1 MGEEKQSWMKSIHPR
16 QIIFALVFI
25 VTIIPI
31 IFPLHLPLIIS
42 QTTLQYYNTVQK
54 LKSGDTVIFV
64 WNQGTAQFGEMGPP
78 GIAQLQQ
85 LMDIPGVKI
94 VVISTGA
101 ESPGLFESN
110 LFPSIDTKGK
120 EYGKD
125 WVNLGYIPGGETA
138 IAALATDT
146 WSLVKV
152 DWKGTPI
159 TQLPVMDGFHSGAD
173 IALIVGNQPSSGEE
187 WQRQFQNKFKTP
199 IVWACVSAG
208 YTTALMFVSSGQLSG
223 ILNSLRGGAELEILI
238 NKPARGVSAMDAMSN
253 LHILVLAIIVAS
265 NIIYFTQKGGKKK

>member
-1 MGEEKQSWMKSIHPR
+1 MKTITSRHV
-16 QIIFALVFI
+16 IFAAVFI
-25 VTIIPI
+25 VTIVPI
-31 IFPLHLPLIIS
+31 VFPLNLPLVIS
-42 QTTLQYYNTVQK
+42 KTTILYYDAVQK

-85 LMDIPGVKI
+85 LMNIPGVKI
-94 VVISTGA
+94 IVISTGA

-110 LFPSIDTKGK
+110 LLPEVDLKGK
-120 EYGKD
+120 EYGVD
-125 WVNLGYIPGGETA
+125 WVNLGYIPGGESA

-152 DWKGTPI
+152 DWKGIPI
-159 TQLPVMDGFHSGAD
+159 TQLPVMDGFRSGAD
-173 IALIVGNQPSSGEE
+173 IALIAGNQPSSGEE
-187 WQRQFQNKFKTP
+187 WMRQFQNKFQTP

-208 YTTALMFVSSGQLSG
+208 YTTALMFVNSGQLSG

-238 NKPARGVSAMDAMSN
+238 NKPGRGVSAMDAMSN
-253 LHILVLAIIVAS
+253 LHLLVLAVIVAG
-265 NIIYFTQKGGKKK
+265 NVLYFTGRKEAKK

>member
-1 MGEEKQSWMKSIHPR
+1 MAEEKKNWMNSINAR
-16 QIIFALVFI
+16 QVIFAAVFI
-25 VTIIPI
+25 VTIVPI
-31 IFPLHLPLIIS
+31 LFPLNLPLVIS
-42 QTTLQYYNTVQK
+42 KTTIQYYDTVQK
-54 LKSGDTVIFV
+54 LKSGNTVIFV

-85 LMDIPGVKI
+85 LMDIPGVKV

-110 LFPSIDTKGK
+110 LWPAIDPKGK

-159 TQLPVMDGFHSGAD
+159 SQLPVMEGFKSGAD

-208 YTTALMFVSSGQLSG
+208 YTTALMFVNSGQLSG
-223 ILNSLRGGAELEILI
+223 ILNSLRGGAELELLI
-238 NKPARGVSAMDAMSN
+238 KKPGRGVSAMDAMSN
-253 LHILVLAIIVAS
+253 LHLLVLATIVAS
-265 NIIYFTQKGGKKK
+265 NIIYFKNRGGKKK

>member
-1 MGEEKQSWMKSIHPR
+1 MAEEQNWMKSINPR
-16 QIIFALVFI
+16 KVIFALVFI

-31 IFPLHLPLIIS
+31 VFPLNLPLVIS
-42 QTTLQYYNTVQK
+42 TTTVQYYETVQK
-54 LKSGDTVIFV
+54 LQSGDTVIFV
-64 WNQGTAQFGEMGPP
+64 WNQGTAQWGEMGPP

-94 VVISTGA
+94 IVISTGA

-110 LFPSIDTKGK
+110 LLPSIDQQGK
-120 EYGKD
+120 QYGTD

-159 TQLPVMDGFHSGAD
+159 DQLPVMDSFHSGAD
-173 IALIVGNQPSSGEE
+173 IALVVGNQPSSGEE
-187 WQRQFQNKFKTP
+187 WQRQFQNKFGTK
-199 IVWACVSAG
+199 IVWACVSAS
-208 YTTALMFVSSGQLSG
+208 YTSALMFVSSGQLSG
-223 ILNSLRGGAELEILI
+223 ILNSLRGGAELELLI
-238 NKPARGVSAMDAMSN
+238 NKPGRGVSAMDAMSN
-253 LHILVLAIIVAS
+253 LHLLVLAIIVAS
-265 NIIYFTQKGGKKK
+265 NVVYFTRKGGKKV